1 MAALAPSV
9 NGVVANKRTL
19 TSSRNRYASGKL
31 YFVSFR
37 LDGRSDDSAPSR
49 SKLAEA
55 CQAAD
60 CVRAARGQLDAPFK
74 LSRASG
80 APIMVAVQK
89 RLKKWRCVLPSCTVA
104 KEVLFL
110 AATLDVLL
118 VVVRNLP
125 LNDDD

>member
-1 MAALAPSV
+1 M

-19 TSSRNRYASGKL
+19 TSSRNWYASGNL
-31 YFVSFR
+31 CCVSFR
-37 LDGRSDDSAPSR
+37 LDDRSDDSAPR
-49 SKLAEA
+49 RTKLAEA

-80 APIMVAVQK
+80 APIMVTVLK
-89 RLKKWRCVLPSCTVA
+89 RLKTWRCVLPSCNVA

-110 AATLDVLL
+110 AATLGVLQDDV
-118 VVVRNLP
+118 
-125 LNDDD
+125 